1 MEDAPV
7 KVIDANQLAVNRTEM
22 GFDRTILAYERTM
35 MAWIRTSL
43 SLISFG
49 FTIFKFL
56 ETMQKASGSGVRETA
71 PRNLGLTLIAIGMGV
86 LILAIFQYRK
96 ALLHLQQ
103 FSESKPPMSISM
115 TAAIGVLLVA
125 IAMLLNMFGVL
136 AN

>member
-1 MEDAPV
+1 MADEIPS
-7 KVIDANQLAVNRTEM
+7 ANVLAANRTEM

-56 ETMQKASGSGVRETA
+56 ETMQKSTGGVRENA
-71 PRNLGLTLIAIGMGV
+71 PRNLGLALIAIGLGT
-86 LILAIFQYRK
+86 LLLAIFQYKKSITALQKFSSTK
-96 ALLHLQQ
+96 A
-103 FSESKPPMSISM
+103 PMSISL
-115 TAAIGVLLVA
+115 TAAIGVILVG

-136 AN
+136 TFE

>member
-1 MEDAPV
+1 MSDELPSTNV
-7 KVIDANQLAVNRTEM
+7 LAANRTEM

-56 ETMQKASGSGVRETA
+56 ETMQKAAPGGIRENA
-71 PRNLGLTLIAIGMGV
+71 PRNLGFALIAIGLGT
-86 LILAIFQYRK
+86 LTLAIFQYKKSVAALQKFSQTK
-96 ALLHLQQ
+96 A
-103 FSESKPPMSISM
+103 PMSISL
-115 TAAIGVLLVA
+115 TAAIGVILVG

-136 AN
+136 TFD